1 MGMCR
6 WDRIA
11 ADKLNIFE
19 FRMRISMR
27 SSCLPGQT
35 MRRTSLLLLMFSLRD
50 GMELFS
56 VDFNPEKVSLFGV
69 LGRYSFPKC
78 KMD

>member
-6 WDRIA
+6 WDRIVVV
-11 ADKLNIFE
+11 KLNIFE
-19 FRMRISMR
+19 YRMRISMR
-27 SSCLPGQT
+27 SNCLPGQT
-35 MRRTSLLLLMFSLRD
+35 MRRTLLLSLMFSLRG

-56 VDFNPEKVSLFGV
+56 VDFNLEKVSPFGV
-69 LGRYSFPKC
+69 LDRYSFPEC